1 MKRSARLFA
10 VAAVLLSLTVPG
22 QAAVIHYQ
30 TLLTPEVPGATGTG
44 FAAVDYDSLAHT
56 LSIDTSWSGL
66 SGLTTAA
73 HIHCCTDEPNFGTA
87 GIAVTP
93 GTLPGFPLGISAG
106 SYQVVLDLSVEATY
120 AGAFLTAGGGTAA
133 GAEELLIAGLDA
145 QLAYLNIHT
154 TTFPGGE
161 IRGFLLVPEP
171 AGLAL
176 MLLGLAGLAWRRR
189 QLARSSLPAARR
201 LRPGRV
207 AAGVAPR

>member
-1 MKRSARLFA
+1 MQACTRLFA

-56 LSIDTSWSGL
+56 LSIDTTWSGL
-66 SGLTTAA
+66 SGLTTVA
-73 HIHCCTDEPNFGTA
+73 HIHCCTAEPNIGTV
-87 GIAVTP
+87 GVAVTP
-93 GTLPGFPLGISAG
+93 GTLPGFPVGVSAG
-106 SYQVVLDLSVEATY
+106 SYQVVLDLLDTETYTVAFLDGGSAAAAEAT
-120 AGAFLTAGGGTAA
+120 
-133 GAEELLIAGLDA
+133 LIAGLNA

-176 MLLGLAGLAWRRR
+176 LLLGLAGLAWGRRP
-189 QLARSSLPAARR
+189 LARPAQ